1 MKTHQSWKH
10 LPLLAATTLV
20 VAACS
25 SSNDPPPTPP
35 PAEVNTRP
43 TITVVADQTVD
54 QDTVLGPVSFGV
66 ADQESDP
73 STLKV
78 EANIVEGVN
87 VVPADG
93 VAISGAGAERMITL
107 TPYEA
112 ATGTATIGLR
122 VTDVEGSMATR
133 AFKVTVNAKSASV
146 RDVALS
152 TFAKAAT
159 DDPTAINGFTFAQD
173 ADDTAFA
180 ALIPAEDP

>member
-1 MKTHQSWKH
+1 MKTHASWKH
-10 LPLLAATTLV
+10 LSLLAAATLV

-25 SSNDPPPTPP
+25 RSNDPRPMSP
-35 PAEVNTRP
+35 PAAINNRP
-43 TITVVADQTVD
+43 TITVVADQTID

-66 ADQESDP
+66 ADKESDP
-73 STLKV
+73 ATLKV
-78 EANIVEGVN
+78 EASIVDGVN
-87 VVPADG
+87 VFPADG
-93 VAISGAGAERMITL
+93 VLLSGAGADRMITL

-122 VTDVEGSMATR
+122 VTDVDGSMATR
-133 AFKVTVNAKSASV
+133 AFKVIVHAKPASV

-159 DDPTAINGFTFAQD
+159 DDATALNGFTFTQD